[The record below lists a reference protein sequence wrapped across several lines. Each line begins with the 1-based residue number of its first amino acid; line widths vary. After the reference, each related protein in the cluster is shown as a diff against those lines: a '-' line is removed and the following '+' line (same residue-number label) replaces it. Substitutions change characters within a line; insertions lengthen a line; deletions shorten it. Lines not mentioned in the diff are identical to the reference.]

1 MKKSEGYQ
9 SVNIDESRIDELFQ
23 VVQWAFVGEWL
34 REDRQDYVDAIPVDR
49 SRGVEVT
56 DERRGIVGELAGVHA
71 SFGTEMI
78 TPGGRRV
85 SAAGLS
91 WLGVHPAHRRRGL
104 MTTMIHDHFS
114 RCIERGEHVSV
125 LYAMESEIYARFG
138 YGMGAQTVKAS
149 IPRGSRMW
157 PVEGTEHLTVRLER
171 ADFDQHDQLVTDL
184 QAKLTRPGTVLN
196 PENSGRNARFTDPVG
211 NRHGMERWR
220 ICIIEDAG
228 EPVAYAFFRRKAN
241 SEVGIHDGLAQVRE
255 HGSLSAAASHKMW
268 SVLTDFDLVGTTQ
281 TENLATDD
289 PLLFLLKDA
298 RGARTKVID
307 NIWVRILNVPEALM
321 AREYFHACD
330 VTFKLTDKHVPDN
343 AGVWRIVTKNGNA
356 TVTRVTPA
364 GDADSTS
371 EYVADL
377 EMDIR
382 YLSTVYLG
390 GTSLEAL
397 SAAGLIKENTPGQAR
412 ELAVSLQSPVAPL
425 TNWDF

>member
-9 SVNIDESRIDELFQ
+9 SVSIDESRIDELFQ

-34 REDRQDYVDAIPVDR
+34 KEDRQDYIDAIPVER
-49 SRGVEVT
+49 SRAVEVT
-56 DERRGIVGELAGVHA
+56 DERRGNVGELAGVHA
-71 SFGTEMI
+71 SFGTDMI

-85 SAAGLS
+85 ATAGLS

-114 RCIERGEHVSV
+114 RSIARHEHVSV

-149 IPRGSRMW
+149 IPRGPRMW
-157 PVEGTEHLTVRLER
+157 HVDGTEELTVRLER
-171 ADFDQHDQLVTDL
+171 ADFDQHDQLVADL
-184 QAKLTRPGTVLN
+184 QAKLERPGTILN
-196 PENSGRNARFTDPVG
+196 PVGSGRNARFTDPVG

-228 EPVAYAFFRRKAN
+228 EPVAYAFFRRKPD
-241 SEVGIHDGLAQVRE
+241 SELGIHDGVAQVRE
-255 HGSLSAAASHKMW
+255 HGSLTPAASQKLW
-268 SVLTDFDLVGTTQ
+268 QVLTDFDLVGTTN

-289 PLLFLLKDA
+289 PLLFQLKDA

-307 NIWVRILNVPEALM
+307 NIWVRLLNVPEALV
-321 AREYFHACD
+321 AREYFHDCD
-330 VTFKLTDKHVPDN
+330 VTFHLSDRHIVEN
-343 AGVWRIVTKNGNA
+343 AGTWRIVVKDGNA
-356 TVTRVTPA
+356 TVTRAEGTPD
-364 GDADSTS
+364 DAD
-371 EYVADL
+371 L
-377 EMDIR
+377 QMDIR
-382 YLSTVYLG
+382 HLGTVYLG

-397 SAAGLIKENTPGQAR
+397 SSAGLVKENTPGQAR
-412 ELAVSLQSPVAPL
+412 ELAIAMLSPVAPL

>member
-9 SVNIDESRIDELFQ
+9 SVSIDESRIDELFQ

-34 REDRQDYVDAIPVDR
+34 GDDRQDYVDAIPVDR
-49 SRGVEVT
+49 SRAVEVT
-56 DERRGIVGELAGVHA
+56 DPRRGNVGELAGVHA
-71 SFGTEMI
+71 SFGTDMV

-85 SAAGLS
+85 PTAGLS

-149 IPRGSRMW
+149 IPRGARMW
-157 PVEGTEHLTVRLER
+157 HVDGAEHLTVRLER
-171 ADFDQHDQLVTDL
+171 ADFDKHDQLVADL

-196 PENSGRNARFTDPVG
+196 PVGSGRNARFTDPVG
-211 NRHGMERWR
+211 NRHGMEKWR
-220 ICIIEDAG
+220 ICIIEDQG
-228 EPVAYAFFRRKAN
+228 EPVAYAFFRRKAD
-241 SEVGIHDGLAQVRE
+241 SEIGIHDGVAQVRE
-255 HGSLSAAASHKMW
+255 HGSLTAAASHKLW
-268 SVLTDFDLVGTTQ
+268 QVLTDFDLVGTTN

-289 PLLFLLKDA
+289 PLLYQLKDA
-298 RGARTKVID
+298 RAARTKVID
-307 NIWVRILNVPEALM
+307 NIWVRILNVPEALV
-321 AREYFHACD
+321 AREYFHDCS
-330 VTFKLTDKHVPDN
+330 VTVKLTDKHVVAN
-343 AGVWRIVTKNGNA
+343 AGVWRIAVTDGNA
-356 TVTRVTPA
+356 TVTRVEDA
-364 GDADSTS
+364 GA
-371 EYVADL
+371 VADL

-382 YLSTVYLG
+382 HLGAIYLG

-397 SAAGLIKENTPGQAR
+397 TAAGLAKENTPGQAR
-412 ELAVSLQSPVAPL
+412 QLAISMLSPVAPL